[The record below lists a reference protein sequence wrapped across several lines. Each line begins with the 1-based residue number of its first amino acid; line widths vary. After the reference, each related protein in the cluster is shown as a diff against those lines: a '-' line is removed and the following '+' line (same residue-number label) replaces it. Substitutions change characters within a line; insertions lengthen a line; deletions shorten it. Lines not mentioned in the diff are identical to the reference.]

1 MRAIVLEKFGGPD
14 SLIIKGQAL
23 TKPTSSRSGAGK
35 RISRPAGHRGEATVK
50 DTLRRTGERVRPRS
64 MRREAHASIG
74 EV

>member
-35 RISRPAGHRGEATVK
+35 RIRDLPVTVEM
-50 DTLRRTGERVRPRS
+50 LL
-64 MRREAHASIG
+64 
-74 EV
+74 